1 MQEYTTVYC
10 KDLEEVQLAYFGD
23 LSLFD
28 NYPIKHLQQ
37 IIDPDD
43 VKYII
48 VVYSEGYMIVV
59 TKHTYLERYNNK
71 IKKFTKEDE

>member
-1 MQEYTTVYC
+1 MMENEYVYIYEQ
-10 KDLEEVQLAYFGD
+10 DLESVQKNWSGE
-23 LSLFD
+23 LSIRD

-59 TKHTYLERYNNK
+59 TKHTYMERYNNK
-71 IKKFTKEDE
+71 MQKFNVK